1 MFKYFKNSYNELV
14 NKVTWPSFEQLM
26 GSTKV
31 VLVASVIFALVVLAM
46 DLVFENLMNKL
57 VIGFFYVIKHN
68 SLNSYFSIWQE
79 QRDSNSHQRFWRPL
93 FYP

>member
-14 NKVTWPSFEQLM
+14 HKVTWPSLEQLV

-46 DLVFENLMNKL
+46 DMAFENIMNGVYNL
-57 VIGFFYVIKHN
+57 
-68 SLNSYFSIWQE
+68 L
-79 QRDSNSHQRFWRPL
+79 R
-93 FYP
+93 